1 MYQDKSTLDYIGSGN
16 LNAII
21 PETLS
26 FGDDVS
32 ACINLASDIGPMMGE
47 DPKKATKKLTYEIDN
62 DGGTSEL
69 RLILRRYVV
78 DETGA
83 ALATSAATGSS
94 VSDTG
99 GMVIDGVRYSIGSG
113 GVITHNIDGNT
124 YDTLHDFVVAINA
137 LPGFVASV
145 LHALTTQDT
154 GNNDYIDVDETV
166 LPNAQ
171 SGGADTLF
179 RDVSETFTMCLRIGL
194 PRPGDRNP
202 LQLLS
207 IKGTSAGVTNG
218 TLKLI
223 FDNDADYVADASH
236 QKNYVS
242 ETLAAAQ
249 TSYLDNNVLEGQTIR
264 GSVVLEVKSDDL
276 TACNMNIHYRQA
288 LAM

>member
-1 MYQDKSTLDYIGSGN
+1 MLQDYKKTIDYIGSGN

-21 PETLS
+21 PETLG

-32 ACINLASDIGPMMGE
+32 ACINLASDIGPIMGE
-47 DPKKATKKLTYEIDN
+47 DPKKATKKQAFQIDN
-62 DGGTSEL
+62 NGDNSEL
-69 RLILRRYVV
+69 QLLLTRYMV

-83 ALATSAATGSS
+83 PLANGVT
-94 VSDTG
+94 VS
-99 GMVIDGVRYSIGSG
+99 IDGTDYTTENNTAGSVAG
-113 GVITHNIDGNT
+113 CIIHEINGNT
-124 YDTLHDFVVAINA
+124 YDTLHDFVAAINA
-137 LPGFVASV
+137 FPGFVASV

-154 GNNDYIDVDETV
+154 GNDDYIDVDETV

-171 SGGADTLF
+171 SGGVDTLF
-179 RDVSETFTMCLRIGL
+179 RDVSETFTTCLRIGL

-207 IKGTSAGVTNG
+207 IKGTTTDVTAG
-218 TLKLI
+218 TLRLI

-236 QKNYVS
+236 QKRLVS

-249 TSYLDNNVLEGQTIR
+249 TSYLDDNVLEGQTIR
-264 GSVVLEVKSDDL
+264 GSVVLEVKSSDL
-276 TACNMNIHYRQA
+276 TACSMDIHYRQA